1 MYAVLRRGD
10 GAIFLSGAPL
20 ASAHEKRSDSLVQ
33 GFGAKLAASFG
44 LASCLIG
51 LSAGGAQA
59 APVDE
64 ASRATARK
72 LGYSGV
78 EAYQAGDFSAASDK
92 LERAY
97 HVLRVPSVGL
107 WSARALAKLGKLV
120 EASERYMEVQQLSG
134 STGNEEVQKGA
145 LTDVATDLAVLTP
158 RIPHVTVQV
167 QGAAAAEVS
176 VLVDGTPIAPDLIGE
191 ARPVNPG
198 RHQIEGTRGSEHAV
212 VDVTLG
218 EGEQK
223 PALLRFGVPVQ
234 ASPPALI
241 DDRTQLQSPTPSKL
255 GTQRTLAL
263 VAGGIGVVGVGIGT
277 LFGLKSKSSHDE
289 AAKYCAG
296 AICTDPRGVTAGN
309 DAHAAG
315 NVSTIAMIVGAAG
328 LAGGVVLWLSA
339 PKSTEPHAEL
349 GAGFGTLQFRGNF

>member
-1 MYAVLRRGD
+1 
-10 GAIFLSGAPL
+10 
-20 ASAHEKRSDSLVQ
+20 VQ

-51 LSAGGAQA
+51 LSARGVAA

-78 EAYQAGDFSAASDK
+78 EAYQAGDFKGASDK

-97 HVLRVPSVGL
+97 GVLRVPSLGL

-120 EASERYMEVQQLSG
+120 EASERYVQVAQLSG
-134 STGNEEVQKGA
+134 GTGNEAVQKHA
-145 LTDVATDLAVLTP
+145 LDDAASDLAALTP

-167 QGAAAAEVS
+167 EGAAPAEVS
-176 VLVDGTPIAPDLIGE
+176 VLIDGTPIPAELLGE
-191 ARPVNPG
+191 ARPINPG
-198 RHQIEGTRGSEHAV
+198 RHQIEGQHGSEQARV
-212 VDVTLG
+212 ELTLS

-223 PALLRFGVPVQ
+223 PALLHFGASAQ
-234 ASPPALI
+234 APPPAAI
-241 DDRTQLQSPTPSKL
+241 HEPSAIAAPTPSHQL
-255 GTQRTLAL
+255 GTQRAFAM
-263 VAGGIGVVGVGIGT
+263 VASGMGVVGVGIGT
-277 LFGLKSKSSHDE
+277 VFGLKSKSSHDE
-289 AAKYCAG
+289 ATKYCTG
-296 AICTDPRGVTAGN
+296 AICNDPRGVTAGN

-315 NVSTIAMIVGAAG
+315 NVSTIAMIVGVAG

-339 PKSTEPHAEL
+339 PKASERRAQL
-349 GAGFGTLQFRGNF
+349 GAGLGTLQLRGEF